1 MTVYK
6 AVKAEAD
13 AASKLAIALSK
24 GTAPAA
30 GLVNGKTNDGEKDVP
45 SVLLVPVAITKD
57 NVDDP
62 IKDGFVK
69 RSEVCV
75 GKYASLC
82 DKAASSSHY
91 EPRAQGRRTPTRR
104 P

>member
-6 AVKAEAD
+6 AVKQEAD
-13 AASKLAIALSK
+13 AAAKLAIALSK
-24 GTAPAA
+24 GTAPEA
-30 GLVNGKTNDGEKDVP
+30 GLVNGESDDGSRQVP

-69 RSEVCV
+69 REEVCV

-82 DKAASSSHY
+82 DKA
-91 EPRAQGRRTPTRR
+91 GI
-104 P
+104 